1 MKMKHFFIILLIGA
15 LLPLSIYSQ
24 DQKPDSS
31 KKELTLFD
39 LRIPENEYTSDMQ
52 DVRLKK
58 LETHEHMGKITLGL
72 AAVSV
77 LTAVIAK
84 RNVNRD
90 RNSRRGRK
98 DPSDADNF
106 NIHMASVGLTL
117 ASYFTTAYFSI
128 SAPKADVM
136 EDIDSVKWHKRLAY
150 VHMSAMV
157 IGPILGLKAISD
169 YRQGRNPSG
178 IAKLHRP
185 LMLLGVAA
193 LAGAA
198 IVVEF

>member
-1 MKMKHFFIILLIGA
+1 MKHFFIILLIGA

-77 LTAVIAK
+77 LTAVIA
-84 RNVNRD
+84 
-90 RNSRRGRK
+90 
-98 DPSDADNF
+98 
-106 NIHMASVGLTL
+106 
-117 ASYFTTAYFSI
+117 
-128 SAPKADVM
+128 
-136 EDIDSVKWHKRLAY
+136 
-150 VHMSAMV
+150 
-157 IGPILGLKAISD
+157 
-169 YRQGRNPSG
+169 Q
-178 IAKLHRP
+178 RP
-185 LMLLGVAA
+185 ELS
-193 LAGAA
+193 
-198 IVVEF
+198 